1 MIHLKLENSYPQIWK
16 ISYPIILS
24 AIAQNIIN
32 FTNTAF
38 LGHVGEIELGASA
51 IAGIYYFTFI
61 MVGWGI
67 GSGTQIIIA
76 RRLGQQ
82 KFSDIGTVFHT
93 GNILLIIMAIITM
106 LLMLYLSPL
115 LLGTTLTSQGVFKA
129 SIDYLD
135 IRAWGIVFAL
145 LNVGFRALFVG
156 IAQTRIILWSTF
168 FMSILNAVLDYLLI
182 FGNYGFPE
190 MGIKGAALASVIAEL
205 SATIIFILY
214 CFYRIDIKKF
224 GLFRFESFDTI
235 MAKTI
240 FRISLPVMAQHL
252 ISLGGWFI
260 FFLFVEQM
268 GEHELAISNI
278 ARSIYMVIMIPVWG
292 FNSSVNTMVSN
303 FIGQGNE
310 SLIKKIIL
318 KNVVLSLMSSLVMV
332 QISIWM
338 PEKILS
344 LYTNDVKIIQD
355 GISVLYILS
364 GSMIILSVSWVLF
377 NAVLGTGDT
386 IYALLIEI
394 VCITIYLI
402 YVWCIIIVLKQPLYI
417 AWSSEYV
424 YIGLMGILSYI
435 YIKSN
440 KWKKV
445 KV

>member
-1 MIHLKLENSYPQIWK
+1 MKLENSYRQIWQ
-16 ISYPIILS
+16 IAYPIILS
-24 AIAQNIIN
+24 GIAQNIIN

-38 LGHVGEIELGASA
+38 LGHVGEVELGASA

-82 KFSDIGTVFHT
+82 KFKDIGTVFNT
-93 GNILLIIMAIITM
+93 GNILLIIMAVITM
-106 LLMLYLSPL
+106 LLMLYLSPFI
-115 LLGTTLTSQGVFKA
+115 LGATLTSQSILNA

-135 IRAWGIVFAL
+135 IRAWGILFAL
-145 LNVGFRALFVG
+145 LNVGFRSLFVG

-168 FMSILNAVLDYLLI
+168 FMAILNAVLDYLLI

-190 MGIKGAALASVIAEL
+190 MGIKGAALSSVIAEL
-205 SATIIFILY
+205 SATLIFIIY
-214 CFYRIDIKKF
+214 CIYKVDTKKF
-224 GLFRFESFDTI
+224 GLFNYFSFDKV

-252 ISLGGWFI
+252 ISIGGWFI

-268 GEHELAISNI
+268 GEHDLAISNI
-278 ARSIYMVIMIPVWG
+278 ARSIYMIIMVPVWG
-292 FNSSVNTMVSN
+292 FNASVNTMVSN
-303 FIGQGNE
+303 FIGQGNGT
-310 SLIKKIIL
+310 IVKKIIQ
-318 KNVVLSLMSSLVMV
+318 KNIFLSLLSTLAMV
-332 QISIWM
+332 QIAIWM
-338 PEKILS
+338 PDKILA
-344 LYTNDVKIIQD
+344 LYTNDTRIIQD
-355 GISVLYILS
+355 GVSVLYVLCGAI
-364 GSMIILSVSWVLF
+364 IILSVSWVLF

-386 IYALLIEI
+386 RYALLIEI
-394 VCITIYLI
+394 VCIIIYLI
-402 YVWCIIIVLKQPLYI
+402 YVWWIIIFLKQPLNI

-440 KWKKV
+440 KWMKV